1 MEARIPIRVLKKGAK
16 AADAEASVLSGTAKC
31 REKPISPC
39 GRERGHVGKIAARE
53 TGRLFVGNPWQ
64 AYVER
69 SMQHNALSHTGGLRR
84 RPGKCAFP
92 KMKIGR
98 DRPRR

>member
-31 REKPISPC
+31 REKPIPPC

-69 SMQHNALSHTGGLRR
+69 SDAAQRVESHGWAAPQARQVR
-84 RPGKCAFP
+84 VSQNE
-92 KMKIGR
+92 
-98 DRPRR
+98 DRPRSAS